1 MLQIIFNQ
9 IKRSG
14 TVKDVSF
21 LSLGQFLAQLLSLAV
36 IFYVPKSLGVEK
48 YGDYQIILN
57 YVMMFKLVTFTGLN
71 KVNIRRIARSK
82 DTEEINTMMSTA
94 LGVRIIA
101 AIFGVLIS
109 IAVVGLLS
117 YQETIV
123 NGVLIFSLFLVLF
136 AIENHLFS
144 IFYGTRKLKYLAVIN
159 LVKSLLLSSSMIA
172 IVLVSQNI
180 VFMLFAYLI
189 VESLIILISYLYAI
203 KKCDFIL
210 QIDLNLGNI
219 DIPSAL
225 RFSLIDLFN
234 LLSSR
239 VDLFMLSLLTTPS
252 NVGVYAIAT
261 TIVRKGLIV
270 RRSIAQAIFPKYA
283 EEKDK
288 LNIKL
293 LLRHTFFITLMALV
307 MSLAIY
313 FIMPVFITRVI
324 GNEYASGI
332 PIVKVLA
339 FYLVFH
345 YAVIPFATFLE
356 VIGKEANVIWI
367 GFIRAI
373 INIGLN
379 YFLFKLFG
387 IVGIAYST
395 LVIWAVN
402 LIFNY
407 YLAQKSIKA

>member
-1 MLQIIFNQ
+1 M
-9 IKRSG
+9 
-14 TVKDVSF
+14 
-21 LSLGQFLAQLLSLAV
+21 
-36 IFYVPKSLGVEK
+36 
-48 YGDYQIILN
+48 
-57 YVMMFKLVTFTGLN
+57 
-71 KVNIRRIARSK
+71 
-82 DTEEINTMMSTA
+82 
-94 LGVRIIA
+94 
-101 AIFGVLIS
+101 
-109 IAVVGLLS
+109 
-117 YQETIV
+117 
-123 NGVLIFSLFLVLF
+123 
-136 AIENHLFS
+136 
-144 IFYGTRKLKYLAVIN
+144 
-159 LVKSLLLSSSMIA
+159 
-172 IVLVSQNI
+172 
-180 VFMLFAYLI
+180 
-189 VESLIILISYLYAI
+189 
-203 KKCDFIL
+203 
-210 QIDLNLGNI
+210 
-219 DIPSAL
+219 
-225 RFSLIDLFN
+225 
-234 LLSSR
+234 
-239 VDLFMLSLLTTPS
+239 DLFMLSLLTTPS